1 MAKTTSGV
9 AEDPRRKRASKRAN
23 GEGTIYQRKDGRWE
37 GAAFVLASDGTY
49 KRVRKYGKT
58 REEVHG
64 KLVELQDRSRRGMP
78 VSDRPW
84 KLGEYL
90 DYWLEHVA
98 PLRLRATT
106 YAKYETMVR
115 LYLKPGLGKQ
125 RLDRL
130 RVTTIQTYLNRQLS
144 AGHSVATVYAM
155 KVTLSA
161 ALTRAM
167 REELI
172 PTNPAR
178 LVTLPSEAPSTN
190 RPWSAEEARR
200 FLSLAKPLPY
210 YLPFVF
216 LLLYGLRRG
225 EVLGIG
231 WDDVDLDENT
241 IRIAWQIQR
250 IKGKLVRVPVKTN
263 AGRRTLPL
271 VPFVRDALIEHAAL
285 QANAKRKAG
294 EDWQESGLVFT
305 SRTGGPIEP
314 RNLGRAF
321 ERLIDGQGLRRI
333 RLHDLRHTT
342 GTLLKNL
349 KVSPRDAKEILGHAR
364 ISVTMEI
371 YTHGDQDS
379 HREAIGKISGELFG
393 DGIR

>member
-1 MAKTTSGV
+1 MTKKN
-9 AEDPRRKRASKRAN
+9 RRAN

-64 KLVELQDRSRRGMP
+64 KLVEVLDRSRRGVP

-98 PLRLRATT
+98 SLRLRATT

-125 RLDRL
+125 PLDRL
-130 RVTTIQTYLNRQLS
+130 RVARIQTFLNQQLN
-144 AGHSVATVYAM
+144 AGRSVGTVYAM

-172 PTNPAR
+172 SINPAR
-178 LVTLPSEAPSTN
+178 LVVLPSPQPSTV
-190 RPWSAEEARR
+190 RPWTVDEARQ
-200 FLSLAKPLPY
+200 FLKAAKPLPY
-210 YLPFVF
+210 YLPLTM
-216 LLLYGLRRG
+216 LLIYGLRRG

-231 WDDVDLDENT
+231 WENVDLDANT

-250 IKGKLVRVPVKTN
+250 IKGKLVRVPVKTE
-263 AGRRTLPL
+263 AGKRTLPL
-271 VPFVRDALIEHAAL
+271 IPFVRDAIIEHAGL
-285 QANAKRKAG
+285 QADAKRKAG
-294 EDWQESGLVFT
+294 KTWQDWGLVFA

-314 RNLGRAF
+314 TNLGRAF
-321 ERLIDGQGLRRI
+321 DRVIKDNGLRRI

-342 GTLLKNL
+342 GTMLKDL

-371 YTHGDQDS
+371 YTHGDQDA
-379 HREAIGKISGELFG
+379 HREAIERISGKLFG
-393 DGIR
+393 E

>member
-1 MAKTTSGV
+1 MAKKT
-9 AEDPRRKRASKRAN
+9 RRAN

-64 KLVELQDRSRRGMP
+64 KLVEVLDRSRRGLP

-98 PLRLRATT
+98 PLRLRDTT

-130 RVTTIQTYLNRQLS
+130 RVATIQTFLNRQIS
-144 AGHSVATVYAM
+144 AGHSVGTVYAM

-172 PTNPAR
+172 PSNPAR
-178 LVTLPSEAPSTN
+178 LVTLPSPKPSTI
-190 RPWSAEEARR
+190 RPWSAEEARL
-200 FLSLAKPLPY
+200 FLKAAKPLPY
-210 YLPFVF
+210 YLPFV
-216 LLLYGLRRG
+216 LLLVYGLRRG

-231 WDDVDLDENT
+231 WEDVDLDANT
-241 IRIAWQIQR
+241 IRIEWQIQR
-250 IKGKLVRVPVKTN
+250 IKGKLVRVPVKTD

-271 VPFVRDALIEHAAL
+271 VPFVRDALIEHAGL
-285 QANAKRKAG
+285 QADARRKAG
-294 EDWQESGLVFT
+294 ETWQDSGLVFA
-305 SRTGGPIEP
+305 SRSGGPIEP
-314 RNLGRAF
+314 TNLGRAF
-321 ERLIDGQGLRRI
+321 DRVIKENGLRRI

-342 GTLLKNL
+342 GTMLKDL

-379 HREAIGKISGELFG
+379 HREAIGRISGKLFG
-393 DGIR
+393 EASS

>member
-1 MAKTTSGV
+1 MSKKG
-9 AEDPRRKRASKRAN
+9 KRAN

-37 GAAFVLASDGTY
+37 GAAFVLASDGTE

-58 REEVHG
+58 REEVHA
-64 KLVELQDRSRRGMP
+64 KLIEVLDRSRRGVP
-78 VSDRPW
+78 VADRPW

-106 YAKYETMVR
+106 YAKYETMAR

-130 RVTTIQTYLNRQLS
+130 RVATIQTFLNRQIN
-144 AGHSVATVYAM
+144 AGHSVGTVYAM

-172 PTNPAR
+172 SSNPAR
-178 LVTLPSEAPSTN
+178 LTTLPSPNPSTV
-190 RPWSAEEARR
+190 RPWTVDEARR
-200 FLSLAKPLPY
+200 FLKAAKPLPY
-210 YLPFVF
+210 YLP
-216 LLLYGLRRG
+216 LLLLLVYGLRRG

-231 WDDVDLDENT
+231 WEDVDLDRNT
-241 IRIAWQIQR
+241 IRIEWQIQR

-263 AGRRTLPL
+263 AGKRTLPL
-271 VPFVRDALIEHAAL
+271 IPFVRDAIIEQAGV

-294 EDWQESGLVFT
+294 KEWQDSGLVFT

-314 RNLGRAF
+314 TNLGRAF
-321 ERLIDGQGLRRI
+321 ERVIKDNALRRI

-342 GTLLKNL
+342 GTMLKDL
-349 KVSPRDAKEILGHAR
+349 KVAPRDAKEILGHAR

-371 YTHGDQDS
+371 YTHGDQEA
-379 HREAIGKISGELFG
+379 HREAIERISGKLF
-393 DGIR
+393 D